1 MNVYKF
7 NSKGTVYSKARPS
20 YPDALFSYLLA
31 KRVIDKNTV
40 AADIGSGTGIF
51 TIALSQFVN
60 YVFAIEPNNDMRF
73 KAEEAYKTITNIT
86 SINATAENTSLPD
99 CSVDLI
105 TVAQAFHWFD
115 RELFRNECK
124 RILKPKGKVVLV
136 WNDRDTNSEIIQD
149 NFAVNKKFCK
159 DFKGSSNGIDFSKDA
174 FSDFFFLTS
183 VTIPDSVNHMDG
195 NPFAYCSHIKP
206 GSLSCHTTYLPPL
219 LQWFHSHHN
228 MSPPDVSVFDGRM
241 HPVFPRYPYMHL

>member
-1 MNVYKF
+1 MNVNKF

-20 YPDALFSYLLA
+20 YPDTLFSYLLA

-51 TIALSQFVN
+51 TIELSKFTN
-60 YVFAIEPNNDMRF
+60 SVFAVEPNDDMRVI
-73 KAEEAYKTITNIT
+73 AEEKYKTIANIT
-86 SINATAENTSLPD
+86 SVNATAENTSLPD

-124 RILKPKGKVVLV
+124 RILNPSGKVVLV

-159 DFKGSSNGIDFSKDA
+159 DFKGSSNGMDFSKDA
-174 FSDFFFLTS
+174 FFDFFYGNFELVEFQNDIIYNREDFIARNLS
-183 VTIPDSVNHMDG
+183 SSYAPKENDSIYDDYIN
-195 NPFAYCSHIKP
+195 AIEE
-206 GSLSCHTTYLPPL
+206 
-219 LQWFHSHHN
+219 
-228 MSPPDVSVFDGRM
+228 VFEKHQSNGTLK
-241 HPVFPRYPYMHL
+241 YPYITRCYFGEI

>member
-1 MNVYKF
+1 MNVNKF

-20 YPDALFSYLLA
+20 YPDALFGYLLA

-51 TIALSQFVN
+51 TIELSKFTTS
-60 YVFAIEPNNDMRF
+60 VFAVEPNDDMRVN
-73 KAEEAYKTITNIT
+73 AEEKYKTIANIT
-86 SINATAENTSLPD
+86 SVNATAENTSLPD

-124 RILKPKGKVVLV
+124 RILKPNGKVVLV

-174 FSDFFFLTS
+174 FSDFFYGKFELVEFRNDIIYNREDFIARNLS
-183 VTIPDSVNHMDG
+183 SSYAPKENDSIYDDYIN
-195 NPFAYCSHIKP
+195 SIKE
-206 GSLSCHTTYLPPL
+206 
-219 LQWFHSHHN
+219 
-228 MSPPDVSVFDGRM
+228 VFEKHQSNGTLK
-241 HPVFPRYPYMHL
+241 YPYITRCYFGEI